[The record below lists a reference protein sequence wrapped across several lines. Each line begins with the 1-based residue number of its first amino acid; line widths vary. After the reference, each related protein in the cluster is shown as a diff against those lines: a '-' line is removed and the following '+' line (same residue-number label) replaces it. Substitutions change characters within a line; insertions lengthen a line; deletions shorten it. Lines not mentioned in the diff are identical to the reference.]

1 MDSIEQ
7 VVLAELQSVAQ
18 YLLEEEEDFA
28 AILEEKTNSDIAAEQ
43 KRLKAELASSSARL
57 KEIERLYERVYEDNV
72 NGKVTD
78 DWFMKLTHKYETETE
93 QTQKKIISMQ
103 NDLANLEEKR
113 GQKDSFIKAVRRFME
128 MKTLNPI
135 ILKELIERIDVYHVE
150 GSGKNKTQRI
160 VIHYRFVGCL
170 TIPEWYRK
178 RRVSLESRS
187 GVEVNFLT
195 TAV

>member
-1 MDSIEQ
+1 MQYELYHNYASYLVRVFITDLILRHSAE
-7 VVLAELQSVAQ
+7 VVETYSKSSENACVYKEFCNTKGIWLWKSTSL
-18 YLLEEEEDFA
+18 
-28 AILEEKTNSDIAAEQ
+28 KTASNSFL
-43 KRLKAELASSSARL
+43 R
-57 KEIERLYERVYEDNV
+57 
-72 NGKVTD
+72 
-78 DWFMKLTHKYETETE
+78 
-93 QTQKKIISMQ
+93 
-103 NDLANLEEKR
+103 
-113 GQKDSFIKAVRRFME
+113 AVRWFME

-135 ILKELIERIDVYHVE
+135 ILKELIEKIEVYHVE

-187 GVEVNFLT
+187 GVEINFLT

>member
-1 MDSIEQ
+1 M
-7 VVLAELQSVAQ
+7 AELQSVAQ

-178 RRVSLESRS
+178 QKISLESRK

-195 TAV
+195 SAV

>member
-1 MDSIEQ
+1 M
-7 VVLAELQSVAQ
+7 
-18 YLLEEEEDFA
+18 
-28 AILEEKTNSDIAAEQ
+28 
-43 KRLKAELASSSARL
+43 
-57 KEIERLYERVYEDNV
+57 YERVYEDNV

-178 RRVSLESRS
+178 RQVSLESRK

-195 TAV
+195 SAV